1 MYRFFSHDEVVYG
14 KGSLYNKMPGDEWQK
29 RAQCRLVFAMMA
41 AQSGKK
47 MIFMG
52 MEFGQMAEW
61 DHDAECEWH
70 LLDKVEHQQL

>member
-1 MYRFFSHDEVVYG
+1 
-14 KGSLYNKMPGDEWQK
+14 
-29 RAQCRLVFAMMA
+29 MMA

-47 MIFMG
+47 MIFMS

-70 LLDKVEHQQL
+70 LLDKVEHQQLQACYADLNGFTYKKKHFTMIHTLEQFTVRWMIIKIQ